1 MRNSVRPFVCYLL
14 LTFAYVGIA
23 VAQTNRGG
31 ISGTVSDK
39 NGGVIPGAVVTI
51 TNSGTNQSQRLTT
64 SGEGAFAA
72 TSLDPVTYR
81 ITVEAPGFKKTIINN
96 IKVDTASI
104 ATANVVLE
112 AGEVANE
119 VTITADT
126 PLLNTAN
133 GTASHTIT
141 ERQIQDV
148 PLFNRSV
155 LDLAL
160 TAPNV
165 SGDAGSED
173 PEVTSGQPV
182 PGFNLNLNGGRAGS
196 TAILADGVNNT
207 GVGIA
212 RTVVSFTP
220 ETVQEFTVQTSAYSA
235 EFGRTGGGVISATT
249 KSGTNQFHGLALFY
263 HRNPVTNARKWTTS
277 TLRPANNYRFTQGS
291 GTIGGPIWL
300 PKKVFGPAS
309 YDGHDR
315 TFFFFAYEP
324 RWRRDFVITDTLLPT
339 DAMRA
344 GDFSGLTRIANGW
357 VPTADLAKFPQ
368 IPVTSTETR
377 IFQQFNVVG
386 GRYVPI
392 VPATGALFEAFPGN
406 KLPANMIDPV
416 ALKAFEFLPRAGN
429 YFINDAGQLSNFV
442 VNRFVQQDETRYTTR
457 IDHQLTKNDRL
468 SFRFTKTPVVGVRG
482 FGSDINGNSAA
493 YSDSKQSVI
502 TYTRIFSPRLVNE
515 LRVNYTRGV
524 FSEDFSPEFSIKTG
538 RNLSNELG
546 IPTLTKGGMPLFNVS
561 ADGPNAFASIGSSGS
576 TNNFNVEERY
586 NINDIVNFT
595 QGSMTWKFGADLNH
609 ELLNVTPFFGAA
621 GGRWDF
627 RALNTSNNRSTATG
641 SGGITWASYLLGVPN
656 AVQAR
661 AVLIPYYYRWQS
673 AAGFVQNDWKV
684 KPNLTVNLGLRY
696 SLQLPRTE
704 KYNRQGVF
712 RPDLAQT
719 VQLTDAQRRAVA
731 TGLGIATTA
740 AIPSNVPTSVLIP
753 PFAYAGRGG
762 RSKYLFPVQYKD
774 FEPRFGFAWNP
785 QSFNWMK
792 EHHFAVRGG
801 YGISHAP
808 LNGQNRTPNPDYG
821 TFNGLTT
828 NANGS
833 SGSTDL
839 SQPFRL
845 SGVYPIYLPQTPE
858 QVLAIPEDGLVFG
871 NSLGIPGFV
880 LGGTNATPYTQNWNL
895 SLSWELAKNTVIE
908 VAYVGNK
915 GTHLYS
921 QRVNLNPRDLNF
933 VESLEANNL
942 SSDTTFADPLGRR
955 SLTGTVL
962 NIERGNVGSKYFGFN
977 NLFGLYDASVNSI
990 RHAGYVDVR
999 RRVRNGLAFTA
1010 NYTFGK
1016 SIDEASDSSPETR
1029 SLTTGTISGGHIT
1042 FGAPRSA
1049 DRAVSTFDVKHAA
1062 SSTVIWDLPFGRGR
1076 KLLTNANRAVDATLG
1091 GWTVSSL
1098 FRLQGGYPF
1107 IPTIVEGNRLS
1118 SGITHTIRPD
1128 LVSGVPLKNPL
1139 WSRDCAVGTLCEPYV
1154 NPAAFMRPAKG
1165 ELGTAPRTL
1174 DIRGPVQRYFDVSF
1188 QKDFKLGG
1196 DGKRR
1201 VQFRVD
1207 MNNALNSPIFRIAS
1221 GTGANINDFMA
1232 LPDETAITTADY
1244 DAWAAFA
1251 SGRPARTTAEGAAL
1265 FTKVQNYIVNARLP
1279 VPAGTTATTGALPLD
1294 YYANVRLPQGFATK
1308 DANSFD
1314 LSTIEGFKLYRLRR
1328 AYQTGFGNLRELQLP
1343 RYIQFGIKIYF

>member
-1 MRNSVRPFVCYLL
+1 MKNLLCLLSVLL
-14 LTFAYVGIA
+14 CLTAA
-23 VAQTNRGG
+23 ALAQTNRGG
-31 ISGTVSDK
+31 ISGTVTDAT
-39 NGGVIPGAVVTI
+39 GAVVPGAKVTVI
-51 TNSGTNQSQRLTT
+51 NAGTNQAVRLTT
-64 SGEGAFAA
+64 SSEGSYNAL
-72 TSLDPVTYR
+72 SLEPVLYR
-81 ITVEAPGFKKTIINN
+81 ITVEAPGFKKAIIEKL
-96 IKVDTASI
+96 KVDTS
-104 ATANVVLE
+104 ATLTVNVTLE
-112 AGEVANE
+112 TGAVENT
-119 VTITADT
+119 VTVTADGGGVIT
-126 PLLNTAN
+126 ESGTTAQ
-133 GTASHTIT
+133 TIT
-141 ERQIQDV
+141 ERQLQDV

-160 TAPNV
+160 TVANV

-173 PEVTSGQPV
+173 PDVTSGQPV

-207 GVGIA
+207 GVGVA
-212 RTVVSFTP
+212 RAVVSFTP
-220 ETVQEFTVQTSAYSA
+220 ETVQEFSVQTSAYSA

-249 KSGTNQFHGLALFY
+249 KSGTNKFNGVALFY
-263 HRNPVTNARKWTTS
+263 HRNPATNAQKWTTS
-277 TLRPANNYRFTQGS
+277 NLRPPNNLRFSQGS
-291 GTIGGPIWL
+291 FTLGGPIWL
-300 PKKVFGPAS
+300 PKKVFGPAA
-309 YDGHDR
+309 YDGRDK

-324 RWRRDFVITDTLLPT
+324 RWRRDFVVTDTLLPT

-344 GDFSGLTRIANGW
+344 GDFSGLSRIANGW

-386 GRYVPI
+386 GKYVPI

-406 KLPANMIDPV
+406 KLPQNMIDPV
-416 ALKAFEFLPRAGN
+416 ALKAFAFLPRAGS
-429 YFINDAGQLSNFV
+429 YFVNDAGQLANFV

-457 IDHQLTKNDRL
+457 IDHQISNHDHL
-468 SFRFTKTPVVGVRG
+468 SFRFTKVPAVGVRG

-493 YSDSKQSVI
+493 YSDSKQALI
-502 TYTRIFSPRLVNE
+502 TYTHIFSPRLVNE

-524 FSEDFSPEFSIKTG
+524 FSEDYGPEFSIKTG

-546 IPTLTKGGMPLFNVS
+546 IPTLTSGGLPLFNVS
-561 ADGPNAFASIGSSGS
+561 ADGPNAFASIGSAGS

-595 QGSMTWKFGADLNH
+595 QGSMNWKAGVDLNY

-627 RALNTSNNRSTATG
+627 RVLNTSSNRGTAATA
-641 SGGITWASYLLGVPN
+641 GGITWASYLLGVPN

-661 AVLIPYYYRWQS
+661 AVLIPYYYRWKSS
-673 AAGFVQNDWKV
+673 AAFVQNDWKV
-684 KPNLTVNLGLRY
+684 KPNLTINLGLRY
-696 SLQLPRTE
+696 ALQLPRTE

-731 TGLGIATTA
+731 TGLGVATSA
-740 AIPSNVPTSVLIP
+740 AIPATVPTSVLIP

-774 FEPRFGFAWNP
+774 FEPRFGFAWSP
-785 QSFNWMK
+785 HTFNWMK
-792 EHHFAVRGG
+792 ERHFVVRGG

-839 SQPFRL
+839 TQPFRL
-845 SGVYPIYLPQTPE
+845 SGVYPLYLSQTPE
-858 QVLAIPEDGLVFG
+858 QVLAIPEDGLVYA
-871 NSLGIPGFV
+871 NSLGIPGFA
-880 LGGTNATPYTQNWNL
+880 LGATQATPYTQNWNL
-895 SLSWELAKNTVIE
+895 SLSWELAKRTVLE

-915 GTHLYS
+915 GTHLFS
-921 QRVNLNPRDLNF
+921 QRINLNPRDLDF
-933 VESLEANNL
+933 VEGLEANNL
-942 SSDTTFADPLGRR
+942 SADTTFADPLGRR
-955 SLTGTVL
+955 SLTNTVL
-962 NIERGNVGSKYFGFN
+962 TIERGNVGSKFFGFN

-999 RRVRNGLAFTA
+999 RRINNGLAVTG

-1029 SLTTGTISGGHIT
+1029 SLTTPTVTGGHIT

-1049 DRAVSTFDVKHAA
+1049 DRAISSFDIKHAV
-1062 SSTVIWDLPFGRGR
+1062 SSTVIFDLPFGRGR
-1076 KLLTNANRAVDATLG
+1076 KFFASANRVVDMTLG
-1091 GWTVSSL
+1091 GWTLTSL

-1107 IPTIVEGNRLS
+1107 LPTIVEGNRLS

-1128 LVSGVPLKNPL
+1128 LVPGVPLKNPL
-1139 WSRDCAVGTLCEPYV
+1139 WKRDCPVGTLCEPYI

-1165 ELGTAPRTL
+1165 SLGTAPRTL
-1174 DIRGPVQRYFDVSF
+1174 DIRGPMQRYFDISI
-1188 QKDFKLGG
+1188 QKDFKLGEKG
-1196 DGKRR
+1196 RK

-1207 MNNALNSPIFRIAS
+1207 MNNALNSPIFRTVS
-1221 GTGANINDFMA
+1221 GNANTSNDFMG
-1232 LPDETAITTADY
+1232 LPDETALSTGDY
-1244 DAWAAFA
+1244 DAWVAAA
-1251 SGRPARTTAEGAAL
+1251 AGRPARSTADGAAL
-1265 FTKVQNYIVNARLP
+1265 FAKIQGFITGARLP
-1279 VPAGTTATTGALPLD
+1279 SGAIPLD
-1294 YYANVRLPQGFATK
+1294 YYAGIRLPQGFATK
-1308 DANSFD
+1308 DANTFD
-1314 LSTIEGFKLYRLRR
+1314 LSTVEGFKLYRLRR
-1328 AYQTGFGNLRELQLP
+1328 AYQTGFGNLRELGLP
-1343 RYIQFGIKIYF
+1343 RYVQFGLKIYF